1 MAERRTQNYRI
12 TPESLQGLRL
22 LSARLTAITG
32 DRVTMIDAL
41 AVALKQVEMAT
52 DAQLKTALDNRKG
65 GDRRGLDQEQR
76 P

>member
-41 AVALKQVEMAT
+41 AVALKQAEMAT
-52 DAQLKTALDNRKG
+52 DAQLKTALDTTSLPKR
-65 GDRRGLDQEQR
+65 QED
-76 P
+76 